1 MAKLKISFMNFPN
14 DDNNSELFMSDK
26 KIILI
31 KKSCNIKKYYI
42 YIIICNKI
50 LALTIKLIIIITLL
64 TNKNG
69 AYRA

>member
-1 MAKLKISFMNFPN
+1 MNFPN

-31 KKSCNIKKYYI
+31 KNSCNIKNYYI
-42 YIIICNKI
+42 YIIISNKI